1 MKNKKA
7 CEKLLCKCRKQLF
20 TSARFSSRD
29 IFYVYGVLMIN
40 ILLLSMNEKR
50 LFIYISAQYVCFH
63 PQKKYL
69 MLNAFQKQNEFV
81 PGG

>member
-7 CEKLLCKCRKQLF
+7 CEKILCKSRKQLF

-29 IFYVYGVLMIN
+29 ILYVYDVLMIN
-40 ILLLSMNEKR
+40 ILLLSMHEKR
-50 LFIYISAQYVCFH
+50 FFIYVSAQYVCFH
-63 PQKKYL
+63 PQKKYF
-69 MLNAFQKQNEFV
+69 MLNVFQKQNEFV

>member
-7 CEKLLCKCRKQLF
+7 CEKLLCN
-20 TSARFSSRD
+20 
-29 IFYVYGVLMIN
+29 GVLMIN
-40 ILLLSMNEKR
+40 ILLLSMHEKR